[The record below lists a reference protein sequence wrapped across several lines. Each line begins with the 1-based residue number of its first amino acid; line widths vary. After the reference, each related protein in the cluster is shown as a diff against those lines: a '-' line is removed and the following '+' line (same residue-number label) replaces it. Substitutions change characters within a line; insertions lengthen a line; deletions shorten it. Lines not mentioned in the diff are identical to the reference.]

1 MPARVVVVEPLGSHQ
16 LLTLRIGEQHLKVV
30 TPTDFPAWPDRDLW
44 LRPDPAKLRWLDPGS
59 GAALRVS
66 SS

>member
-1 MPARVVVVEPLGSHQ
+1 M
-16 LLTLRIGEQHLKVV
+16 GEQTLKVV
-30 TPTDFPAWPDRDLW
+30 TPTDFPVAPDRDLW

-66 SS
+66 DS